1 MPRWMIPVLL
11 ILSVAAIVPA
21 AMITRARM
29 TKSET
34 PRINLIPDMDYQPK
48 YLPQTANAAFLD
60 GRAMRPQP
68 DGTIAREQLPTD
80 PVFATGRSGDDWV
93 SAIPVPV
100 DETLMHRGQNRFEIY
115 CAPCHGLAGHGDGL
129 VARRA
134 DQLMEQGQ
142 ATWTPPSN
150 LHDQTIRERPVGQLF
165 NTITYGIRT
174 MPSYGAQIP
183 EADRWAIVA
192 YIRALQR
199 SSRATLDDV
208 PADVR
213 PTLQ

>member
-1 MPRWMIPVLL
+1 MPRWITPVLL
-11 ILSVAAIVPA
+11 ILTVLALVPA

-29 TKSET
+29 TTSKV
-34 PRINLIPDMDYQPK
+34 PRINLVPDMDYQPK
-48 YLPQTANAAFLD
+48 YLPQTANAMFLD

-68 DGTIAREQLPTD
+68 EGTIARGRLVEDQH
-80 PVFATGRSGDDWV
+80 FSTGRVGDDW
-93 SAIPVPV
+93 ATTFPMPVTA
-100 DETLMHRGQNRFEIY
+100 ELMARGRQRFEIY

-134 DQLMEQGQ
+134 DRLMEQGQ
-142 ATWTPPSN
+142 ATWTPPTN
-150 LHDQTIRERPVGQLF
+150 LHDDTVRERPVGHIF

-174 MPSYGAQIP
+174 MPSYGAQVP

-192 YIRALQR
+192 YVRALQR